1 MLPSNLKFQNK
12 VESCQSSA
20 YTSNIAPQN
29 GTGPYAQGQTII
41 INIPTRQNLCLIGS
55 ESVLKFAVAV
65 TPAGNAQF
73 VRLDRAGASG
83 FIQRVRLF
91 SGSNLLEDVDNYNML
106 AADLISLQKSK
117 GSVKGKY
124 NISNGTRIEDM
135 VALQLPIAGGAG
147 VVTVAGAGNG
157 TIGFSGQSYFAP
169 GGEKLVT
176 TTELATVTAAAGS
189 VARTYAITL
198 ISILGSLGA
207 QYVPLF
213 AMTSSPLRLEIQLVS
228 NANMACCSD
237 QALASFSITNV
248 EYVASFLELSD
259 SAMDIINNSL
269 GGQPLQYVIPSFR
282 NYVYTYA
289 LPVAAT
295 QVNVPIAAKFS
306 SLKSLFGTMRD
317 TANTAATF
325 FPLSTCHYG
334 LSSYNLRIGSKI
346 IPAKAPS
353 TITEFF
359 IEACKAIGSVSDI
372 NHCPTMNMYSYSK
385 NGINAANVETAVTFS
400 TTAMSNNFMIGVD
413 MEVYANAQKDAIYS
427 GYNSTTDDIFCQ
439 MQFGG
444 LANWGNAAI
453 PSLRFDFFALYD
465 SLLICENSTAL
476 IKF

>member
-1 MLPSNLKFQNK
+1 MPTNLKFQNK
-12 VESCQSSA
+12 VESANANA

-41 INIPTRQNLCLIGS
+41 INVPTRQNLCLVGS

-65 TPAGNAQF
+65 TPGADASY

-106 AADLISLQKSK
+106 AADLISLQKSN
-117 GSVKGKY
+117 GSVRGKY

-135 VALQLPIAGGAG
+135 VSLNLVTNANAVTAPAG
-147 VVTVAGAGNG
+147 VLWNL
-157 TIGFSGQSYFAP
+157 SGQAYIAP

-176 TTELATVTAAAGS
+176 TTEMAIVTNAAGS
-189 VARTYAITL
+189 VPRTYAITL
-198 ISILGSLGA
+198 ISILGSLGS

-213 AMTSSPLRLEIQLVS
+213 SMTSSPLRLEIQLVS
-228 NANMACCSD
+228 NANMACCSS
-237 QALASFSITNV
+237 QALTSFAITNV

-259 SAMDIINNSL
+259 SAMEIIHNSL

-289 LPVAAT
+289 LPVAST

-317 TANTAATF
+317 TANTAPTF
-325 FPLSTCHYG
+325 FPLSTCHYN

-353 TITEFF
+353 TIPEFF
-359 IEACKAIGSVSDI
+359 VEACKAIGSVSDI
-372 NHCPTMNMYSYSK
+372 NHCPTMNMYSYSTH
-385 NGINAANVETAVTFS
+385 GINAANVETATVFS
-400 TTAMSNNFMIGVD
+400 TTSISNNFMIGVD
-413 MEVYANAQKDAIYS
+413 MEVYANSTKDAIYS

-444 LANWGNAAI
+444 LANFGNAAI